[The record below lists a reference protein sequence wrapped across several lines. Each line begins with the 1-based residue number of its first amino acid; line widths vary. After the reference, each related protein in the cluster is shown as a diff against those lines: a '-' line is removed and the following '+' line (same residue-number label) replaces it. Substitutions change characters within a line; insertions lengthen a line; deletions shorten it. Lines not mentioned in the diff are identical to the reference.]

1 MRTRTERR
9 TRMVSRTVGD
19 KTHPVSQ
26 EYEVQVPVVPTDWD
40 AVALSTVRA
49 ATTLSVLGAMA
60 WSTVSIGD
68 LLSMVAPSWV
78 AYTVAGVFDLA
89 WIVCMILEWL
99 CRYDP
104 ARARIPRRAGW
115 SALGISMV
123 LIAGHGYA
131 YGVLN
136 GHGRSFL
143 AVGIGGALVSAIA
156 KSMWSVVMN
165 HTAVKLSAEHE
176 EWLAAERAET
186 GTELALTA
194 ERRRLARTR
203 DSIEA
208 ERRALGQD
216 TTPEPDVQD
225 IRPEPDGTLSAS
237 LDTDKEKAVRALAKA
252 MDIPVELFGLDRTA
266 GQDTDSRTG
275 RPDRTAG
282 QDTDSRPPGQ
292 DTQCLVLCPVPPVRS
307 AGHGRDSG
315 QDSGPA
321 RIPGRFGRQHRQGDH
336 PHTSEDQEHREEGWR
351 EPWLS
356 TTAGR
361 LRRTTRQA
369 CSVRR
374 TGPR

>member
-99 CRYDP
+99 GRYDP

-275 RPDRTAG
+275 HGQPDRTRTAG
-282 QDTDSRPPGQ
+282 QDGRTGRPDRTRTVVPLDRTRSVSSYVLSLLSEAPDMDGTAVRTAVRLEFPG
-292 DTQCLVLCPVPPVRS
+292 
-307 AGHGRDSG
+307 A
-315 QDSGPA
+315 
-321 RIPGRFGRQHRQGDH
+321 
-336 PHTSEDQEHREEGWR
+336 SEDSIAKAITR
-351 EPWLS
+351 
-356 TTAGR
+356 TR
-361 LRRTTRQA
+361 LKIRNTEKRD
-369 CSVRR
+369 
-374 TGPR
+374 GENHG